1 MHNGPNLRAFAFSR
15 RLSTFSSQNNFYP
28 CPKYKKYW
36 KMSREYDFSEYQM
49 EADEALLKLGLARK
63 GVDPDYPEDG
73 DVMLYGP
80 KP

>member
-1 MHNGPNLRAFAFSR
+1 MADRTSAYIFGEIFRDIASMPALPIRSR
-15 RLSTFSSQNNFYP
+15 LA
-28 CPKYKKYW
+28 KEYW